1 MLLFI
6 FPPSFD
12 IFLRYMISHIGF
24 NCNTGEILTSVK
36 FSRNISKKTANT
48 YDTHKRSINM
58 ENKKEKQANI
68 DSIVAS
74 KTQNAQNIS
83 IPNLYAHGLE
93 YAENI
98 KKKEAKNKKGR

>member
-1 MLLFI
+1 
-6 FPPSFD
+6 
-12 IFLRYMISHIGF
+12 
-24 NCNTGEILTSVK
+24 
-36 FSRNISKKTANT
+36 
-48 YDTHKRSINM
+48 M

>member
-1 MLLFI
+1 
-6 FPPSFD
+6 
-12 IFLRYMISHIGF
+12 
-24 NCNTGEILTSVK
+24 
-36 FSRNISKKTANT
+36 
-48 YDTHKRSINM
+48 M

-93 YAENI
+93 YAEKL
-98 KKKEAKNKKGR
+98 KKKEESAPKKQ